1 MARDFAED
9 LLRTLTAYTEEAQ
22 QRITESM
29 TALGA
34 QAKARLQSE
43 SPHDTGKYARGWRL
57 KQSISDGQISITLK
71 QSGQN
76 GKLTHLLEGGHKT
89 RGGSG
94 FVHAQPHIST
104 VQEWLNDEAEKA
116 IEKAVSG

>member
-1 MARDFAED
+1 MASD
-9 LLRTLTAYTEEAQ
+9 LAQDLVRTLTAYTEEAQ
-22 QRITESM
+22 ERIAESL
-29 TALGA
+29 TALGN
-34 QAKARLQSE
+34 QAKTRLQDA

-57 KQSISDGQISITLK
+57 KQSISGGQVSITIK

-76 GKLTHLLEGGHKT
+76 GKLTHLLEDGHKT
-89 RGGSG
+89 RGGAG
-94 FVHAQPHIST
+94 FVQAQPHIST